1 MWFVFW
7 LLIQI
12 VTSIAHWRLFQKMGF
27 QGWQGVIPGY
37 NYDLV
42 CKAFYNNGWK
52 VFMALI
58 PGYNI
63 YVLLRLRID
72 MARAFNKSTGYGVGF
87 FFADLYVPVFTCMLA
102 FSSAKFLDG
111 SMEVVGNDPIYR
123 ACKGSGNSSASTA
136 DYAANPQPRPT
147 ATRKDPGA
155 MQKLKDLSELY
166 ERGLLTAEEFNEKK
180 AELLKKL

>member
-1 MWFVFW
+1 MWIVW
-7 LLIQI
+7 WILVQI
-12 VTSIAHWRLFQKMGF
+12 VTTIAHWRLFQKMGF
-27 QGWQGVIPGY
+27 QGWQGAIPGY
-37 NYDLV
+37 NYYLV

-58 PGYNI
+58 PGYNV
-63 YVLLRLRID
+63 YVMLRLRMD

-87 FFADLYVPVFTCMLA
+87 FFADMWAPVFTCMLA
-102 FSSAKFLDG
+102 FGKAKFLDG
-111 SMEVVGNDPIYR
+111 SMEVAGNDPIYR
-123 ACKGSGNSSASTA
+123 ACMGSAASTA
-136 DYAANPQPRPT
+136 SDAPQANPQPRPA